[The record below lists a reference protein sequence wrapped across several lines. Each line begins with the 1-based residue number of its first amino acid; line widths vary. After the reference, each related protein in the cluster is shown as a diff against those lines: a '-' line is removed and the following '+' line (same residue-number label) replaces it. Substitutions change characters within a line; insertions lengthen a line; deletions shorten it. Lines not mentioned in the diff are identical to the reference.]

1 MNACIRKVVLR
12 FLSASTVAVLAA
24 GASSLPAHAQDQIF
38 DELRFGAS
46 ASIQGG
52 SEHEDGVFPEVT
64 LFFDPFGHDE
74 ATGLQKL
81 ARPRI
86 HLGTSIGTSGSATQ
100 VFTGFSWT
108 ADFSEKLFAE
118 AGFGGVIHT
127 GELDHNDDGPA
138 LGCRVLFHE
147 YIGAGY
153 RFDNHWNVMAQVAHS
168 SHANLCDGPN
178 EGMTR
183 AGLQLGYKF

>member
-1 MNACIRKVVLR
+1 MNACIREVVLR

-108 ADFSEKLFAE
+108 AD
-118 AGFGGVIHT
+118 
-127 GELDHNDDGPA
+127 DDGPA